1 MFCHKCKCC
10 TPMWFSGF
18 FGLAAFAHIIRLV
31 TRAQVQIGDVLIP
44 MNVSIVIVVVAA
56 ILSFVFCK
64 MSCNACNCGT
74 K

>member
-10 TPMWFSGF
+10 KPMWFSGF

-31 TRAQVQIGDVLIP
+31 ARAQVQIGGVLIP
-44 MNVSIVIVVVAA
+44 MKVSIGIVVVAA

-64 MSCNACNCGT
+64 MSSKACNCGT